1 MSAYYFSFPLDA
13 KLQQTL
19 DDLLTNHAKGQY
31 AEASVPVTLAV
42 GTTDGVIKALALD
55 VIDILKTNGEG
66 AGVLGMLA
74 NLLKSTMHTLI
85 KQIMGKVSNAEQDK
99 LAGYLSRRRVMVNGA
114 ARFGFSM
121 PDAIGSR
128 FEIVLKRIAAGDM
141 TNSREDLTSAMNDF
155 INLSTACFYDEFT
168 GALDLGFVK
177 QKMVSM
183 GRSAI
188 LKGSQSAVAKLFV
201 SMSDDDLKRVCA
213 HYDSM
218 FVKA

>member
-1 MSAYYFSFPLDA
+1 MSAYFFSFPLDA

-31 AEASVPVTLAV
+31 ADASVPVALAV

-66 AGVLGMLA
+66 AGILGMLA

-99 LAGYLSRRRVMVNGA
+99 LAAYLSRRRVMVNGT

-121 PDAIGSR
+121 PDAVGSR
-128 FEIVLKRIAAGDM
+128 FESVLKRIAAGDM
-141 TNSREDLTSAMNDF
+141 ANSREDLTTAMNEF
-155 INLSTACFYDEFT
+155 VNLSTACFYDEFT
-168 GALDLGFVK
+168 GALELGFVK
-177 QKMVSM
+177 QKMVNL